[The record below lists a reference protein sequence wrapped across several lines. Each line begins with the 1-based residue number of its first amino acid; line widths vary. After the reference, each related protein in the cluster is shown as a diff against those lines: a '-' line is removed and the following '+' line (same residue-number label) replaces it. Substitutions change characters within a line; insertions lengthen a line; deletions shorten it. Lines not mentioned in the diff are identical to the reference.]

1 MGVSSF
7 DINQHR
13 EERQRQRGEATDFAQ
28 RRRAAEMKTQTGTGG
43 WQEIE

>member
-13 EERQRQRGEATDFAQ
+13 EERQRGEATDFAQ
-28 RRRAAEMKTQTGTGG
+28 RRRAAEMKTQMGTGG

>member
-28 RRRAAEMKTQTGTGG
+28 RQRAAEMKRQIGTRG